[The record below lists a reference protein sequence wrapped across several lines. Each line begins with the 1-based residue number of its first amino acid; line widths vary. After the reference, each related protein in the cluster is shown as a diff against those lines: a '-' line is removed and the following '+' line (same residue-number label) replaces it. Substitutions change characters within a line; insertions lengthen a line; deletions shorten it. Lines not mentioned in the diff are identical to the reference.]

1 MQRINEDI
9 KNGQLKQIYLLYGE
23 QAYLRRQ
30 CRDKLKM
37 AIVGSEDTMNYNY
50 YEGKGISVPEV
61 IDVAETL
68 PFLAEKRLIIVEN
81 SGLFKAGGEALA
93 AYLESIPETT
103 CFVFVEAEVDKRSKL
118 FKIANSAGRAIELGE
133 QNADTLKRWVLG
145 MVKKEQ
151 LNISEATI
159 EYFLTKVGTDMET
172 IQRESEK
179 LFCYC
184 MGKGTITTQDID
196 AICTQKI
203 SNHIFDM
210 VEAIAQKQQKKA
222 LNLYYDLIMLRESP
236 MRILALITRQFNLLL
251 QVKDLRNRSN
261 DNDKIA
267 KKVGLPSF
275 VVKKYVAQASS
286 FKSEQIKEAL
296 KACADADE
304 AFKTGRMTEK
314 MCVEL
319 VIIQTS
325 NSNK

>member
-222 LNLYYDLIMLRESP
+222 LNLYYDLIMLWESP